1 VVLSFKRNSYVC
13 AEILMKILTSW
24 RSCVVLIFTFETRS
38 THNALL
44 WEEKTTKMMKE
55 LLLLRV
61 MMRFSFFLYI

>member
-1 VVLSFKRNSYVC
+1 
-13 AEILMKILTSW
+13 
-24 RSCVVLIFTFETRS
+24 VVLIFTFETRS

-55 LLLLRV
+55 LLLLRGV

>member
-1 VVLSFKRNSYVC
+1 
-13 AEILMKILTSW
+13 M
-24 RSCVVLIFTFETRS
+24 VLIFTFETRS
-38 THNALL
+38 TYNALL